1 MQDAFIKLDLEDE
14 SKRLTELTGV
24 SEEVT
29 YAFVVS
35 EDNYCDIIGLN
46 IYDDN
51 DYVEESEIILD
62 IEEMLTYISKK
73 TGIDLD
79 ICYLLQEAE
88 DKYYSE
94 IGIIDPSDYV
104 VSF

>member
-35 EDNYCDIIGLN
+35 EDNYCDIIGLLL
-46 IYDDN
+46 I
-51 DYVEESEIILD
+51 
-62 IEEMLTYISKK
+62 ML
-73 TGIDLD
+73 
-79 ICYLLQEAE
+79 
-88 DKYYSE
+88 
-94 IGIIDPSDYV
+94 
-104 VSF
+104 